1 MVEGGKRPRSSM
13 APTIVFNHN
22 GEPMLVIGSA
32 GGSRII
38 GYVLQRIIGFIDW
51 NKGVEE
57 LLSEKHILSR
67 NAAHIDMET
76 DLLAHDLKDLGF
88 ESNIRDLNSGLTAIE
103 IRDDIYI
110 GAADP
115 RREGIALGQ

>member
-1 MVEGGKRPRSSM
+1 
-13 APTIVFNHN
+13 
-22 GEPMLVIGSA
+22 
-32 GGSRII
+32 
-38 GYVLQRIIGFIDW
+38 
-51 NKGVEE
+51 
-57 LLSEKHILSR
+57 
-67 NAAHIDMET
+67 MET

>member
-1 MVEGGKRPRSSM
+1 MHDPG
-13 APTIVFNHN
+13 N
-22 GEPMLVIGSA
+22 EPHDQDFEAHIDDVQPVDELEEAKSG
-32 GGSRII
+32 
-38 GYVLQRIIGFIDW
+38 LIDW
-51 NKGVEE
+51 NKGAEE